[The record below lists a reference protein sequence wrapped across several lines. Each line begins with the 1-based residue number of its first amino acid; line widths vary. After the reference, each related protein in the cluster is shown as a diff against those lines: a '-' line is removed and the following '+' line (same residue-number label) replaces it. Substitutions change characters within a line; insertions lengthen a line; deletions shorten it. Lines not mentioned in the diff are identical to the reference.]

1 MVDVGENWKMF
12 GGEFS
17 VTLDDTSRI
26 ALPRRIREVLETD
39 KIVITKGLDT
49 CLWLYPVKEWEKLEN
64 QIVDVTS
71 PFDDED
77 RALWQRII
85 GPNHE
90 VDIDKQGRILIP
102 PPLRIFAGLNR
113 DCIVLGQH
121 HYIEIWS
128 EGRYQA
134 HLEASEEDFKAARR
148 KLGARMK
155 RERDLGNDNPRSGA
169 VGTGSA
175 LLGAEG
181 RE

>member
-1 MVDVGENWKMF
+1 MVGVGENWKMF
-12 GGEFS
+12 GGEFN
-17 VTLDDTSRI
+17 VTLDDASRLAI
-26 ALPRRIREVLETD
+26 PRRLREVLETD

-49 CLWLYPVKEWEKLEN
+49 CLWLYPAKEWEKLEK

-90 VDIDKQGRILIP
+90 IDIDKQGRILIP
-102 PPLRIFAGLNR
+102 PALRIFAGLNR
-113 DCIVLGQH
+113 DCIVLGQY

-134 HLEASEEDFKAARR
+134 HLEASEENFKAARR
-148 KLGARMK
+148 KLAERMK
-155 RERDLGNDNPRSGA
+155 KERDLGNDSPRSGTA
-169 VGTGSA
+169 GAGSA
-175 LLGAEG
+175 LPGPQG
-181 RE
+181 

>member
-1 MVDVGENWKMF
+1 MLGEIGKMF

-17 VTLDDTSRI
+17 VTLDDASRI
-26 ALPRRIREVLETD
+26 ALPRRLRDVLEAD
-39 KIVITKGLDT
+39 KIIITKGLDT
-49 CLWLYPVKEWEKLEN
+49 CLWLYPVNEWEKLEN
-64 QIVDVTS
+64 QIVGATS

-85 GPNHE
+85 GPNQ
-90 VDIDKQGRILIP
+90 VIDIDKQGRILVP
-102 PPLRIFAGLNR
+102 PTLRVYAGLNK

-148 KLGARMK
+148 KLADRIK
-155 RERDLGNDNPRSGA
+155 RERDLGYDSSRSGA

-175 LLGAEG
+175 LPGAEG

>member
-1 MVDVGENWKMF
+1 LGEIGKMF

-17 VTLDDTSRI
+17 VTLDDASRI
-26 ALPRRIREVLETD
+26 ALPRRLRDVLETD
-39 KIVITKGLDT
+39 KVIITKGLDT
-49 CLWLYPVKEWEKLEN
+49 CLWLYPVNEWEKLEN
-64 QIVDVTS
+64 QIVGATN

-85 GPNHE
+85 GPNQ
-90 VDIDKQGRILIP
+90 VIDIDKQGRILIP
-102 PPLRIFAGLNR
+102 PTLRVYAGLNK

-121 HYIEIWS
+121 HYVEIWS

-134 HLEASEEDFKAARR
+134 HLEASEENFKAARR
-148 KLGARMK
+148 KLADRIK
-155 RERDLGNDNPRSGA
+155 KERDLVYDSSRSGA

-175 LLGAEG
+175 LHGAEG

>member
-1 MVDVGENWKMF
+1 VLGEIGEMF

-17 VTLDDTSRI
+17 VTLDDASRI
-26 ALPRRIREVLETD
+26 ALPRRLRDVLETD
-39 KIVITKGLDT
+39 KIIITKGLDT
-49 CLWLYPVKEWEKLEN
+49 CLWLYPVNEWEKLEN
-64 QIVDVTS
+64 QIVGATS

-85 GPNHE
+85 GPNQ
-90 VDIDKQGRILIP
+90 VIDIDKQGRILVP
-102 PPLRIFAGLNR
+102 PTLRVYAGLNK

-134 HLEASEEDFKAARR
+134 HLEASEENFKAARR
-148 KLGARMK
+148 KLADRIK
-155 RERDLGNDNPRSGA
+155 REKDLVYDSSRSGA

-175 LLGAEG
+175 LPGAEG

>member
-1 MVDVGENWKMF
+1 MF

-17 VTLDDTSRI
+17 VTLDDASRL
-26 ALPRRIREVLETD
+26 ALPRRLRDVLETD

-64 QIVDVTS
+64 QIVGATT

-90 VDIDKQGRILIP
+90 IDIDKQGRILIP
-102 PPLRIFAGLNR
+102 PPLRAFAGLNR
-113 DCIVLGQH
+113 ECIVLGQH
-121 HYIEIWS
+121 HYIEIWA

-134 HLEASEEDFKAARR
+134 HLEASEADFKAARR
-148 KLGARMK
+148 KLGERIK
-155 RERDLGNDNPRSGA
+155 KERDLAYDSSRSGVA
-169 VGTGSA
+169 GTGPV
-175 LLGAEG
+175 LPGAEG

>member
-1 MVDVGENWKMF
+1 MF
-12 GGEFS
+12 GGEFNI
-17 VTLDDTSRI
+17 TLDDTGRI
-26 ALPRRIREVLETD
+26 ALPRRIREALETD
-39 KIVITKGLDT
+39 KIVITKGLDI

-64 QIVDVTS
+64 QIVGATS

-90 VDIDKQGRILIP
+90 IDIDRQGRILIP
-102 PPLRIFAGLNR
+102 PPLRAFAGLNR

-121 HYIEIWS
+121 HYIEIWA

-148 KLGARMK
+148 KLGARIK
-155 RERDLGNDNPRSGA
+155 REKDLGNDSPRSGA

-175 LLGAEG
+175 LPGAEG